1 MQISD
6 LLGHYNSTA
15 TQSKPITA
23 NKGVEKLTSSI
34 EGLSKGN
41 IFEGT
46 VSSVKGGKVILALS
60 NGQTI
65 SARLEGKVILQ
76 PGQSMFFQVKSNN
89 GTQVEIRPYTVE
101 GGGNPTLLQ
110 ALKAANLPTES
121 QYITMVNT
129 MMEEKMPIDRNSVS
143 TMARMIQNNPEI
155 DVKTLVQ
162 LEKLGLPIS
171 KEMASQFENYL
182 SDKQAI
188 SSSMEEFMNELPTA
202 MADEKLSAEQLK
214 NIGHGIISVV
224 TDNLEEVPQGSISIV
239 EFENGDMYVNTFDDE
254 VSLILD
260 KGADNVQN
268 PNVDATVTEAG
279 TDVGSEYAQSEMDN
293 AQSEMN
299 NAVDNDLLQEF
310 SQNTAINH
318 EGIDMADNI
327 SEAVSQ
333 EKVRESVPNTLGD
346 ILSPKQIEEL
356 SRVVKEFLPAAVI
369 KEDTSVI
376 SVLNEISRQ
385 LNDNPNI
392 SRQSILKLFSGDAFS
407 AMVKDS
413 LEQQWLIKP
422 KDIENGQKVDR
433 IYEQV
438 KDQINKIE
446 HIMKENGAGSS
457 SVTNTANN
465 IRSNVEFM
473 NQINQTCTYVQI
485 PLKMTGQN
493 ASGELYVYTNK
504 KNLKD
509 DNEELS
515 AFLHLDMEHLGST
528 DVSVKL
534 HKKDVTTNFY
544 FENEKTYDLIEK
556 FLPQLEEKLKNKG
569 YNCRIYITNEDKHVN
584 FVDDFLKK
592 DQPSAGKL
600 HRYSFDMRA

>member
-188 SSSMEEFMNELPTA
+188 STSMEEFMNELPTA

-260 KGADNVQN
+260 EGADNVQN
-268 PNVDATVTEAG
+268 PNVDATVTAAG

-299 NAVDNDLLQEF
+299 NAVDNDLSQEF

-392 SRQSILKLFSGDAFS
+392 SRPSILKLFSGDAFS

-493 ASGELYVYTNK
+493 TSGELYVYTNK

-534 HKKDVTTNFY
+534 RRKDVTTNFY

>member
-46 VSSVKGGKVILALS
+46 VSSVKGGKVTLALS

-65 SARLEGKVILQ
+65 SARLEGKVTLQ
-76 PGQSMFFQVKSNN
+76 QGQSMFFQVKSNN

-143 TMARMIQNNPEI
+143 TMARLIQNNPEI

-188 SSSMEEFMNELPTA
+188 SDSMEEFMNELPTA
-202 MADEKLSAEQLK
+202 MADENLSAEQLK
-214 NIGHGIISVV
+214 NIGQGIISIV

-254 VSLILD
+254 INPVLD
-260 KGADNVQN
+260 ESADNAQS
-268 PNVDATVTEAG
+268 PNVDAAVTETG
-279 TDVGSEYAQSEMDN
+279 IDIDSEYAQSGIDN
-293 AQSEMN
+293 AVN
-299 NAVDNDLLQEF
+299 NDISQEL
-310 SQNTAINH
+310 SQNTAINQ
-318 EGIDMADNI
+318 EGADMADNI
-327 SEAVSQ
+327 SLAASQ
-333 EKVRESVPNTLGD
+333 ENVSESVPNTLGD

-356 SRVVKEFLPAAVI
+356 SSAVKEFLPAAVI
-369 KEDTSVI
+369 KEDTSVV

-385 LNDNPNI
+385 LSDNPNI

-438 KDQINKIE
+438 KDQIDKIE
-446 HIMKENGAGSS
+446 HVMKENGAGSS

-473 NQINQTCTYVQI
+473 NQINQTYTYVQI

-534 HKKDVTTNFY
+534 RRKDVTTNFY

-556 FLPQLEEKLKNKG
+556 FLPQLEERLKNKG
-569 YNCRIYITNEDKHVN
+569 YNCKIYITNEDKHVN
-584 FVDDFLKK
+584 FVDDFLKR